1 MLMHQ
6 YFGRTDETNAT
17 KDSPRLF
24 WAKDVQKRR
33 KLLQK
38 QQLPEKVCERQ
49 KFFPKKDNYRKK
61 IAKL

>member
-1 MLMHQ
+1 MHQ
-6 YFGRTDETNAT
+6 YFGRTDKTNAT

-38 QQLPEKVCERQ
+38 RQLPEKVCERQ
-49 KFFPKKDNYRKK
+49 KFFRKK
-61 IAKL
+61 TIAGKS